1 MFGGPQLQWTKF
13 FINLA
18 ASTEEAFLRLR
29 QIKLAG
35 FKSFADPALIELE
48 HPVVGIVG
56 PNGCGKSN
64 IIDAVRWVLGEAR
77 VSELRGSSS
86 MRELIFAGST
96 TRHALGRASV
106 ELILMNDDGR
116 LKGPWAEF
124 AEISVKRVVTS
135 EGQSAYYINHQ
146 QVRRRDV
153 QEIFL
158 GTGLGPR
165 SYAIISQGMISNFI
179 RAKPEEMRVYLE
191 EAAGVSLYRERRK
204 ETESL
209 LAQTRGN
216 LDRVRDMQAVK
227 EEEAA
232 RLEGEAELARKWKA
246 LVDERTAAESLW
258 YWLQYEDVRKTLDG
272 LAAEIARYEAG
283 IEEKKAEAVRE
294 AASLPA
300 LETAAREAEAREAEA
315 ASGLR
320 QAERALT
327 EAEAEER
334 RQRERRAEAERT
346 AAEAR
351 EAKDAKERRLA
362 ETAAAKA
369 AQADETASL
378 EEVLAL
384 SDEEEAA
391 AEEEVFAAEDALNEV
406 NARAADA
413 RKAESDAKA
422 QARVALARL
431 EAAEKR
437 AEDLKQRLLR
447 LAASEKTFEAP
458 DKAAIEALALD
469 HEEAE
474 AFAEEARARE
484 EEAAAA
490 AEDAR
495 RLRDAKNEAYFS
507 ALAEEKEAAARLDA
521 LEALEAGAQAKGKL
535 ADFEASEGLDGL
547 PRMSEMLSADPDWV
561 TAVEAVVGERLGA
574 RFLSRLAMAQGY
586 EGRRPPAVVSFV
598 ERGEAEAS
606 VPALELNGMRLE
618 PLASRVECRSSD
630 ASAAMADAVANV
642 YCVRNLSEGLSLR
655 TALPDGV
662 VLVTPRGDRLTRRSL
677 VVWTASDPGQSVL
690 SRQQEISNLR
700 ERLYALEERLGTL
713 DAERNSARAAAEAAE
728 RTARTS
734 AQAAR
739 AAEARVSELRL
750 KLKAAEAAVA
760 AYEVR
765 LADLRRSREELEAEA
780 EEARALAEE
789 AGVVA
794 DDAEDAAG
802 RAARSAAGI
811 LSELARADM
820 RFKTKSAALSDIR
833 HKAALARAKLKQYAD
848 SARLYAQSEEAL
860 RNDIAREEAR
870 IAEASRLLEECARVL
885 GNDASTAALKMLEEA
900 EKTHVRR
907 RDETASARLAL
918 SEAQGRWQA
927 AQADVM
933 PMTEA
938 LGVKRVEQQMKE
950 SLRTQFDE
958 RLDELKADRV
968 DLARRAAERP
978 LKAQSLRA
986 KVLRL
991 ISEIAGLGPVNHAA
1005 LEHLEAVRKTLEAT
1019 ARQVADLEKGIETL
1033 EAAIRKIDAETRGR
1047 LRETFEEVNGH
1058 FGETFSELFGGGAAS
1073 LVMSGED
1080 VLDAGVEVKAQP
1092 PGKKNASV
1100 KLLSGGEQALAAT
1113 ALVFAIF
1120 KLNPAPFCLLDEVD
1134 APLDEANQARLAGL
1148 CRRMSTDTQFL
1159 MITHHR
1165 VTMEFAGALVGVT
1178 MKEPGVSRVVS
1189 VDIENAVKMTN

>member
-1 MFGGPQLQWTKF
+1 M
-13 FINLA
+13 
-18 ASTEEAFLRLR
+18 RLR

-106 ELILMNDDGR
+106 ELILTNDDGR
-116 LKGPWAEF
+116 LKGAWSEF
-124 AEISVKRVVTS
+124 GEISVKRVVTA

-191 EAAGVSLYRERRK
+191 EAAGVSLYRERRR

-209 LAQTRGN
+209 LSQTRGN
-216 LDRVRDMQAVK
+216 LERVRDMQAVK

-232 RLEGEAELARKWKA
+232 RLEGEAQLAGKWRA
-246 LVDERTAAESLW
+246 LTDERNAAESLW
-258 YWLQYEDVRKTLDG
+258 YWIQYEDVKRTLDG
-272 LAAEIARYEAG
+272 IAADIARGEAEIEAR
-283 IEEKKAEAVRE
+283 KADAARE

-300 LETAAREAEAREAEA
+300 LESAAREAEAKELEA
-315 ASGLR
+315 AAGLR

-327 EAEAEER
+327 KAEAEER
-334 RQRERRAEAERT
+334 RQRERRAGAERA

-351 EAKDAKERRLA
+351 EAKAAKERRLA
-362 ETAAAKA
+362 ETVSARE
-369 AQADETASL
+369 AQASETDEL
-378 EEVLAL
+378 EETIAL
-384 SDEEEAA
+384 SGEEEAA
-391 AEEEVFAAEDALNEV
+391 AQEEVLSAEDALNDV
-406 NARAADA
+406 NARAAEA
-413 RKAESDAKA
+413 RRAESDAKA
-422 QARVALARL
+422 QARVAHARL
-431 EAAEKR
+431 EAAERR
-437 AEDLKQRLLR
+437 AEDLRQRLLR
-447 LAASEKTFEAP
+447 LAASEGTLEAP
-458 DKAAIEALALD
+458 DKEGLEAMKLD
-469 HEEAE
+469 FEEAQ
-474 AFAEEARARE
+474 AAAEEARALE
-484 EEAAAA
+484 EEAAEAA
-490 AEDAR
+490 AEAR
-495 RLRDAKNEAYFS
+495 RRRDAANEAYFA
-507 ALAEEKEAAARLDA
+507 ALAQEKETAAKLDA
-521 LEALEAGAQAKGKL
+521 LEAVEAGAQAKGRL
-535 ADFEASEGLDGL
+535 AEFEAAEGLDGL
-547 PRMSEMLSADPDWV
+547 PRLSEALSADPEWV
-561 TAVEAVVGERLGA
+561 TAVEAVVGSRLGA
-574 RFLSRLAMAQGY
+574 RFLSRL
-586 EGRRPPAVVSFV
+586 GRRPPAAISFV
-598 ERGEAEAS
+598 ERGETQEGR
-606 VPALELNGMRLE
+606 PALELDGVRLE
-618 PLASRVECRSSD
+618 PITSHVRCCSSD
-630 ASAAMADAVANV
+630 ATAALADVAANV
-642 YCVRNLSEGLSLR
+642 YCVKSLSEGLALR
-655 TALPDGV
+655 ARLPEGV
-662 VLVTPRGDRLTRRSL
+662 TLVTPKGDRLTSRSL

-690 SRQQEISNLR
+690 SRQQEISALR
-700 ERLYALEERLGTL
+700 DCLHELEDRLGKL
-713 DAERNSARAAAEAAE
+713 DDDRNAAGAAAEAAE

-734 AQAAR
+734 AQGAR
-739 AAEARVSELRL
+739 AAEAGVADLRL
-750 KLKAAEAAVA
+750 RIKAAEAAVA
-760 AYEVR
+760 AHETR
-765 LADLRRSREELEAEA
+765 LADLRRSREELEAEG

-789 AGVVA
+789 AGVAA
-794 DDAEDAAG
+794 DEAEAASERAVRAAAG
-802 RAARSAAGI
+802 FT
-811 LSELARADM
+811 SELARADM
-820 RFKTKSAALSDIR
+820 RFKTKTAALAAVR
-833 HKAALARAKLKQYAD
+833 HKAELARAKLRQLSE
-848 SARLYAQSEEAL
+848 SARLYAQSEAAL
-860 RNDIAREEAR
+860 RSDIAREEAR
-870 IAEASRLLEECARVL
+870 LVEASRLLEESAKVL
-885 GNDASTAALKMLEEA
+885 GDAASAAALKVLEEA
-900 EKTHVRR
+900 ERAHAAR
-907 RDETASARLAL
+907 RDATAAARLAL
-918 SEAQGRWQA
+918 TEAQGRWQA

-950 SLRTQFDE
+950 SLRTQFEE
-958 RLDELKADRV
+958 RLNELKADRT

-978 LKAQSLRA
+978 QKAQSLRA

-1005 LEHLEAVRKTLEAT
+1005 LEHLEAVRRTLEAT
-1019 ARQVADLEKGIETL
+1019 ARQVEDLEKGIETL

-1058 FGETFSELFGGGAAS
+1058 FAETFSELFGGGVAS
-1073 LVMSGED
+1073 LVMSGDD
-1080 VLDAGVEVKAQP
+1080 VLNAGVEVKAQP
-1092 PGKKNASV
+1092 PGKKNAGV

-1120 KLNPAPFCLLDEVD
+1120 RLNPAPFCLLDEVD

-1148 CRRMSTDTQFL
+1148 CRRMSSETQFL

-1189 VDIENAVKMTN
+1189 VDIENAVRMAN

>member
-1 MFGGPQLQWTKF
+1 M
-13 FINLA
+13 
-18 ASTEEAFLRLR
+18 RLR

-106 ELILMNDDGR
+106 ELILTNDDGR
-116 LKGPWAEF
+116 LKGAWSEF
-124 AEISVKRVVTS
+124 GEISVKRVVTA

-191 EAAGVSLYRERRK
+191 EAAGVSLYRERRR

-209 LAQTRGN
+209 LSQTRGN
-216 LDRVRDMQAVK
+216 LERVRDMQAVK

-232 RLEGEAELARKWKA
+232 RLEGEAQLAGKWRA
-246 LVDERTAAESLW
+246 LTDERNAAESLW
-258 YWLQYEDVRKTLDG
+258 YWIQYEDVKRTLDG
-272 LAAEIARYEAG
+272 IAADIARGEAEIEAR
-283 IEEKKAEAVRE
+283 KADAARE

-300 LETAAREAEAREAEA
+300 LESAAREAEAKELEA
-315 ASGLR
+315 AAGLR

-327 EAEAEER
+327 KAEAEER
-334 RQRERRAEAERT
+334 RQRERRAGAERA

-351 EAKDAKERRLA
+351 EAKAAKERRLA
-362 ETAAAKA
+362 ETVSARE
-369 AQADETASL
+369 AQASEADEL
-378 EEVLAL
+378 EETIAL
-384 SDEEEAA
+384 SGEEEAA
-391 AEEEVFAAEDALNEV
+391 AQEEVLSAEDALNDV
-406 NARAADA
+406 NARAAEA
-413 RKAESDAKA
+413 RRAESDAKA
-422 QARVALARL
+422 QARVAHARL
-431 EAAEKR
+431 EAAERR
-437 AEDLKQRLLR
+437 AEDLRQRLLR
-447 LAASEKTFEAP
+447 LAASEGTLEAP
-458 DKAAIEALALD
+458 DKEGLEAMKLD
-469 HEEAE
+469 FEEAQ
-474 AFAEEARARE
+474 AAAEEARALE
-484 EEAAAA
+484 EEAAEAA
-490 AEDAR
+490 AEAR
-495 RLRDAKNEAYFS
+495 RRRDAANEAYFA
-507 ALAEEKEAAARLDA
+507 ALAQEKETAAKLDA
-521 LEALEAGAQAKGKL
+521 LEAVEAGAQAKGRL
-535 ADFEASEGLDGL
+535 AEFEAAEGLDGL
-547 PRMSEMLSADPDWV
+547 PRLSEALSADPEWV
-561 TAVEAVVGERLGA
+561 TAVEAVVGSRLGA
-574 RFLSRLAMAQGY
+574 RFLSRLGMAQGY
-586 EGRRPPAVVSFV
+586 ESRRPPTAISFV
-598 ERGEAEAS
+598 ERGETQEGR
-606 VPALELNGMRLE
+606 PALELDGVRLE
-618 PLASRVECRSSD
+618 PITSHVRCRSSD
-630 ASAAMADAVANV
+630 ATAALADVAANV
-642 YCVRNLSEGLSLR
+642 YCVKSLSEGLALR
-655 TALPDGV
+655 ARLPEGV
-662 VLVTPRGDRLTRRSL
+662 TLVTPKGDRLTSRSL

-690 SRQQEISNLR
+690 SRQQEISALR
-700 ERLYALEERLGTL
+700 DCLHELEDRLGKL
-713 DAERNSARAAAEAAE
+713 DDDRNAAGAAAEAAE

-734 AQAAR
+734 AQGAR
-739 AAEARVSELRL
+739 AAEAGVADLRL
-750 KLKAAEAAVA
+750 RIKAAEAAVA
-760 AYEVR
+760 AHETR
-765 LADLRRSREELEAEA
+765 LADLRRSREELEAEG

-789 AGVVA
+789 AGAASERAVRA
-794 DDAEDAAG
+794 AAG
-802 RAARSAAGI
+802 FT
-811 LSELARADM
+811 SELARADM
-820 RFKTKSAALSDIR
+820 RFKTKTAALAAVR
-833 HKAALARAKLKQYAD
+833 HKAELARAKLRQLSE
-848 SARLYAQSEEAL
+848 SARLYAQSEAAL
-860 RNDIAREEAR
+860 RSDIAREEAR
-870 IAEASRLLEECARVL
+870 LVEASRLLEESAKVL
-885 GNDASTAALKMLEEA
+885 GDAASAAALKVLEEA
-900 EKTHVRR
+900 ERAHAAR
-907 RDETASARLAL
+907 RDATAAARLAL
-918 SEAQGRWQA
+918 TEAQGRWQA

-950 SLRTQFDE
+950 SLRTQFEE
-958 RLDELKADRV
+958 RLDELKADRT

-978 LKAQSLRA
+978 QKAQSLRA

-1005 LEHLEAVRKTLEAT
+1005 LEHLEAVRRTLEAT
-1019 ARQVADLEKGIETL
+1019 ARQVEDLEKGIETL

-1058 FGETFSELFGGGAAS
+1058 FAETFSELFGGGVAS
-1073 LVMSGED
+1073 LVMSGDD
-1080 VLDAGVEVKAQP
+1080 VLNAGVEVKAQP
-1092 PGKKNASV
+1092 PGKKNAGV

-1120 KLNPAPFCLLDEVD
+1120 RLNPAPFCLLDEVD

-1148 CRRMSTDTQFL
+1148 CRRMSSETQFL

-1189 VDIENAVKMTN
+1189 VDIENAVRMAN

>member
-1 MFGGPQLQWTKF
+1 M
-13 FINLA
+13 
-18 ASTEEAFLRLR
+18 RLR

-106 ELILMNDDGR
+106 ELILTNDDGR
-116 LKGPWAEF
+116 LKGAWSEF
-124 AEISVKRVVTS
+124 GEISVKRVVTA

-191 EAAGVSLYRERRK
+191 EAAGVSLYRERRR

-209 LAQTRGN
+209 LSQTRGN
-216 LDRVRDMQAVK
+216 LERVRDMQAVK

-232 RLEGEAELARKWKA
+232 RLEGEAQLAGKWRA
-246 LVDERTAAESLW
+246 LTDERNAAESLW
-258 YWLQYEDVRKTLDG
+258 YWIQYEDVKRTLDG
-272 LAAEIARYEAG
+272 IAADIARGEAEIEAR
-283 IEEKKAEAVRE
+283 KADAARE

-300 LETAAREAEAREAEA
+300 LESAAREAEAKELEA
-315 ASGLR
+315 AAGLR

-327 EAEAEER
+327 KAEAEER
-334 RQRERRAEAERT
+334 RQRERRAGAERA

-351 EAKDAKERRLA
+351 EAKAAKERRLA
-362 ETAAAKA
+362 ETVSARE
-369 AQADETASL
+369 AQASETDEL
-378 EEVLAL
+378 EETIAL
-384 SDEEEAA
+384 SGEEEAA
-391 AEEEVFAAEDALNEV
+391 AQEEVLSAEDALNDV
-406 NARAADA
+406 NARAAEA
-413 RKAESDAKA
+413 RRAESDAKA
-422 QARVALARL
+422 QARVAHARL
-431 EAAEKR
+431 EAAERR
-437 AEDLKQRLLR
+437 AEDLRQRLLR
-447 LAASEKTFEAP
+447 LAASEGTLEAP
-458 DKAAIEALALD
+458 DKEGLEAMKLD
-469 HEEAE
+469 FEEAQ
-474 AFAEEARARE
+474 AAAEEARALE
-484 EEAAAA
+484 EEAAEAA
-490 AEDAR
+490 AEAR
-495 RLRDAKNEAYFS
+495 RRRDAANEAYFA
-507 ALAEEKEAAARLDA
+507 ALAQEKETAAKLDA
-521 LEALEAGAQAKGKL
+521 LEAVEAGAQAKGRL
-535 ADFEASEGLDGL
+535 AEFEAAEGLDGL
-547 PRMSEMLSADPDWV
+547 PRLSEALSADPEWV
-561 TAVEAVVGERLGA
+561 TAVEAVVGSRLGA
-574 RFLSRLAMAQGY
+574 RFLSRLGY
-586 EGRRPPAVVSFV
+586 ESRRQPAAISFV
-598 ERGEAEAS
+598 ERGETQEGR
-606 VPALELNGMRLE
+606 PALELDGVRLE
-618 PLASRVECRSSD
+618 PITSHVRCCSSD
-630 ASAAMADAVANV
+630 ATAALADVAANV
-642 YCVRNLSEGLSLR
+642 YCVKSLSEGLALR
-655 TALPDGV
+655 ARLPEGV
-662 VLVTPRGDRLTRRSL
+662 TLVTPKGDRLTSRSL

-690 SRQQEISNLR
+690 SRQQEISALR
-700 ERLYALEERLGTL
+700 DCLHELEDRLGKL
-713 DAERNSARAAAEAAE
+713 DDDRNAAGAAAEAAE

-734 AQAAR
+734 AQGAR
-739 AAEARVSELRL
+739 AAEAGVADLRL
-750 KLKAAEAAVA
+750 RIKAAEAAVA
-760 AYEVR
+760 AHETR
-765 LADLRRSREELEAEA
+765 LADLRRSREELEAEG

-789 AGVVA
+789 AGVAA
-794 DDAEDAAG
+794 DEAEAASERAVRAAAG
-802 RAARSAAGI
+802 FT
-811 LSELARADM
+811 SELARADM
-820 RFKTKSAALSDIR
+820 RFKTKTAALAAVR
-833 HKAALARAKLKQYAD
+833 HKAELARAKLRQLSE
-848 SARLYAQSEEAL
+848 SARLYAQSEAAL
-860 RNDIAREEAR
+860 RSDIAREEAR
-870 IAEASRLLEECARVL
+870 LVEASRLLEESAKVL
-885 GNDASTAALKMLEEA
+885 GDAASAAALKVLEEA
-900 EKTHVRR
+900 ERAHAAR
-907 RDETASARLAL
+907 RDATAAARLAL
-918 SEAQGRWQA
+918 TEAQGRWQA

-950 SLRTQFDE
+950 SLRTQFEE
-958 RLDELKADRV
+958 RLNELKADRT

-978 LKAQSLRA
+978 QKAQSLRA

-1005 LEHLEAVRKTLEAT
+1005 LEHLEAVRRTLEAT
-1019 ARQVADLEKGIETL
+1019 ARQVEDLEKGIETL

-1058 FGETFSELFGGGAAS
+1058 FAETFSELFGGGVAS
-1073 LVMSGED
+1073 LVMSGDD
-1080 VLDAGVEVKAQP
+1080 VLNAGVEVKAQP
-1092 PGKKNASV
+1092 PGKKNAGV

-1120 KLNPAPFCLLDEVD
+1120 RLNPAPFCLLDEVD

-1148 CRRMSTDTQFL
+1148 CRRMSSETQFL

-1189 VDIENAVKMTN
+1189 VDIENAVRMAN

>member
-1 MFGGPQLQWTKF
+1 M
-13 FINLA
+13 
-18 ASTEEAFLRLR
+18 RLR

-106 ELILMNDDGR
+106 ELILTNDDGR
-116 LKGPWAEF
+116 LKGAWSEF
-124 AEISVKRVVTS
+124 GEISVKRVVTA

-191 EAAGVSLYRERRK
+191 EAAGVSLYRERRR

-209 LAQTRGN
+209 LSQTRGN
-216 LDRVRDMQAVK
+216 LERVRDMQAVK

-232 RLEGEAELARKWKA
+232 RLEGEAQLAGKWRA
-246 LVDERTAAESLW
+246 LTDERNAAESLW
-258 YWLQYEDVRKTLDG
+258 YWIQYEDVKRTLDG
-272 LAAEIARYEAG
+272 IAADIARGEAEIEVR
-283 IEEKKAEAVRE
+283 KADAARE

-300 LETAAREAEAREAEA
+300 LESAAREAEAKELEA
-315 ASGLR
+315 AAGLR

-327 EAEAEER
+327 KAEAEER
-334 RQRERRAEAERT
+334 RQRERRAGAERA

-351 EAKDAKERRLA
+351 EAKAAKERRLA
-362 ETAAAKA
+362 ETVSARE
-369 AQADETASL
+369 AQASETDEL
-378 EEVLAL
+378 EETIAL
-384 SDEEEAA
+384 SGEEEAA
-391 AEEEVFAAEDALNEV
+391 AQEEVLSAEDALNDV
-406 NARAADA
+406 NARAAEA
-413 RKAESDAKA
+413 RRAESDAKA
-422 QARVALARL
+422 QARVAHARL
-431 EAAEKR
+431 EAAERR
-437 AEDLKQRLLR
+437 AEDLRQRLLR
-447 LAASEKTFEAP
+447 LAASEGTLEAP
-458 DKAAIEALALD
+458 DKEGLEAMKLD
-469 HEEAE
+469 FEEAQ
-474 AFAEEARARE
+474 AAAEEARALE
-484 EEAAAA
+484 EEAAEAA
-490 AEDAR
+490 AEAR
-495 RLRDAKNEAYFS
+495 RRRDAANEAYFA
-507 ALAEEKEAAARLDA
+507 ALAQEKETAAKLDA
-521 LEALEAGAQAKGKL
+521 LEAVEAGAQAKGRL
-535 ADFEASEGLDGL
+535 AEFEAAEGLDGL
-547 PRMSEMLSADPDWV
+547 PRLSEALSADPEWV
-561 TAVEAVVGERLGA
+561 TAVEAVVGSRLGA
-574 RFLSRLAMAQGY
+574 RFLSRLGMAQGY
-586 EGRRPPAVVSFV
+586 ESRRPPAAISFV
-598 ERGEAEAS
+598 ERGETQEGR
-606 VPALELNGMRLE
+606 PALELDGVRLE
-618 PLASRVECRSSD
+618 PITSHVRCRSSD
-630 ASAAMADAVANV
+630 ATAALADVAANV
-642 YCVRNLSEGLSLR
+642 YCVKSLSEGLALR
-655 TALPDGV
+655 ARLPEGV
-662 VLVTPRGDRLTRRSL
+662 TLVTPKGDRLTSRSL

-690 SRQQEISNLR
+690 SRQQEISALR
-700 ERLYALEERLGTL
+700 DCLHELEDRLGKL
-713 DAERNSARAAAEAAE
+713 DDDRNAAGAAAEAAE

-734 AQAAR
+734 AQGAR
-739 AAEARVSELRL
+739 AAEAGVADLRL
-750 KLKAAEAAVA
+750 RIKAAEAAH
-760 AYEVR
+760 ETR
-765 LADLRRSREELEAEA
+765 LADLRRSREELEAEG

-789 AGVVA
+789 AGVAA
-794 DDAEDAAG
+794 DEAEAASERAVRAAAG
-802 RAARSAAGI
+802 FT
-811 LSELARADM
+811 SELARADM
-820 RFKTKSAALSDIR
+820 RFKTKTAALAAVR
-833 HKAALARAKLKQYAD
+833 HKAELARAKLRQLSE
-848 SARLYAQSEEAL
+848 SARLYAQSEAAL
-860 RNDIAREEAR
+860 RSDIAREEAR
-870 IAEASRLLEECARVL
+870 LVEASRLLEESAKVL
-885 GNDASTAALKMLEEA
+885 GDAASAAALKVLEEA
-900 EKTHVRR
+900 ERAHAAR
-907 RDETASARLAL
+907 RDATAAARLAL
-918 SEAQGRWQA
+918 TEAQGRWQA

-950 SLRTQFDE
+950 SLRTQFEE
-958 RLDELKADRV
+958 RLDELKADRT

-978 LKAQSLRA
+978 QKAQSLRA

-1005 LEHLEAVRKTLEAT
+1005 LEHLEAVRRTLEAT
-1019 ARQVADLEKGIETL
+1019 ARQVEDLEKGIETL

-1058 FGETFSELFGGGAAS
+1058 FAETFSELFGGGVAS
-1073 LVMSGED
+1073 LVMSGDD
-1080 VLDAGVEVKAQP
+1080 VLNAGVEVKAQP
-1092 PGKKNASV
+1092 PGKKNAGV

-1120 KLNPAPFCLLDEVD
+1120 RLNPAPFCLLDEVD

-1148 CRRMSTDTQFL
+1148 CRRMSSETQFL

-1189 VDIENAVKMTN
+1189 VDIENAVRMAN

>member
-1 MFGGPQLQWTKF
+1 M
-13 FINLA
+13 
-18 ASTEEAFLRLR
+18 RLR

-106 ELILMNDDGR
+106 ELILTNDDGR
-116 LKGPWAEF
+116 LKGAWSEF
-124 AEISVKRVVTS
+124 GEISVKRVVTA

-191 EAAGVSLYRERRK
+191 EAAGVSLYRERRR

-209 LAQTRGN
+209 LSQTRGN
-216 LDRVRDMQAVK
+216 LERVRDMQAVK

-232 RLEGEAELARKWKA
+232 RLEGEAQLAGKWRA
-246 LVDERTAAESLW
+246 LTDERNAAESLW
-258 YWLQYEDVRKTLDG
+258 YWIQYEDVKRTLDG
-272 LAAEIARYEAG
+272 IAADIARGEAEIEAR
-283 IEEKKAEAVRE
+283 KADAARE

-300 LETAAREAEAREAEA
+300 LESAAREAEAKELEA
-315 ASGLR
+315 AAGLR

-327 EAEAEER
+327 KAEAEER
-334 RQRERRAEAERT
+334 RQRERRAGAERA

-351 EAKDAKERRLA
+351 EAKAAKERRLA
-362 ETAAAKA
+362 ETVSARE
-369 AQADETASL
+369 AQASETDEL
-378 EEVLAL
+378 EETIAL
-384 SDEEEAA
+384 SGEEEAA
-391 AEEEVFAAEDALNEV
+391 AQEEVLSAEDALNDV
-406 NARAADA
+406 NARAAEA
-413 RKAESDAKA
+413 RRAESDAKA
-422 QARVALARL
+422 QARVAHARL
-431 EAAEKR
+431 EAAERR
-437 AEDLKQRLLR
+437 AEDLRQRLLR
-447 LAASEKTFEAP
+447 LAASEGTLEAP
-458 DKAAIEALALD
+458 DKEGLEAMKLD
-469 HEEAE
+469 FEEAQ
-474 AFAEEARARE
+474 AAAEEARALE
-484 EEAAAA
+484 EEAAEAA
-490 AEDAR
+490 AEAR
-495 RLRDAKNEAYFS
+495 RRRDAANEAYFA
-507 ALAEEKEAAARLDA
+507 ALAQEKETAAKLDA
-521 LEALEAGAQAKGKL
+521 LEAVEAGAQAKGRL
-535 ADFEASEGLDGL
+535 AEFEAAEGLDGL
-547 PRMSEMLSADPDWV
+547 PRLSEALSADPEWV
-561 TAVEAVVGERLGA
+561 TAVEAVVGSRLGA
-574 RFLSRLAMAQGY
+574 RFLSRLGMAQGY
-586 EGRRPPAVVSFV
+586 ESRRPPAAISFV
-598 ERGEAEAS
+598 ERGETQEGR
-606 VPALELNGMRLE
+606 PALELDGVRLE
-618 PLASRVECRSSD
+618 PITSHVRCCSSD
-630 ASAAMADAVANV
+630 ATAALADVAANV
-642 YCVRNLSEGLSLR
+642 YCVKSLSEGLALR
-655 TALPDGV
+655 ARLPEGV
-662 VLVTPRGDRLTRRSL
+662 TLVTPKGDRLTSRSL

-690 SRQQEISNLR
+690 SRQQEISALR
-700 ERLYALEERLGTL
+700 DCLHELEDRLGKL
-713 DAERNSARAAAEAAE
+713 DDDRNAAGAAAEAAE

-734 AQAAR
+734 AQGAR
-739 AAEARVSELRL
+739 AAEAGVADLRL
-750 KLKAAEAAVA
+750 RIKAAEAAH
-760 AYEVR
+760 ETR
-765 LADLRRSREELEAEA
+765 LADLRRSREELEAEG

-789 AGVVA
+789 AGVAA
-794 DDAEDAAG
+794 DEAEAASERAVRAAAG
-802 RAARSAAGI
+802 FT
-811 LSELARADM
+811 SELARADM
-820 RFKTKSAALSDIR
+820 RFKTKTAALAAVR
-833 HKAALARAKLKQYAD
+833 HKAELARAKLRQLSE
-848 SARLYAQSEEAL
+848 SARLYAQSEAAL
-860 RNDIAREEAR
+860 RSDIAREEAR
-870 IAEASRLLEECARVL
+870 LVEASRLLEESAKVL
-885 GNDASTAALKMLEEA
+885 GDAASAAALKVLEEA
-900 EKTHVRR
+900 ERAHAAR
-907 RDETASARLAL
+907 RDATAAARLAL
-918 SEAQGRWQA
+918 TEAQGRWQA

-950 SLRTQFDE
+950 SLRTQFEE
-958 RLDELKADRV
+958 RLDELKADRT

-978 LKAQSLRA
+978 QKAQSLRA

-1005 LEHLEAVRKTLEAT
+1005 LEHLEAVRRTLEAT
-1019 ARQVADLEKGIETL
+1019 ARQVEDLEKGIETL

-1058 FGETFSELFGGGAAS
+1058 FAETFSELFGGGVAS
-1073 LVMSGED
+1073 LVMSGDD
-1080 VLDAGVEVKAQP
+1080 VLNAGVEVKAQP
-1092 PGKKNASV
+1092 PGKKNAGV

-1120 KLNPAPFCLLDEVD
+1120 RLNPAPFCLLDEVD

-1148 CRRMSTDTQFL
+1148 CRRMSSETQFL

-1189 VDIENAVKMTN
+1189 VDIENAVRMAN

>member
-1 MFGGPQLQWTKF
+1 M
-13 FINLA
+13 
-18 ASTEEAFLRLR
+18 RLR

-106 ELILMNDDGR
+106 ELILTNDDGR
-116 LKGPWAEF
+116 LKGAWSEF
-124 AEISVKRVVTS
+124 GEISVKRVVTA

-191 EAAGVSLYRERRK
+191 EAAGVSLYRERRR

-209 LAQTRGN
+209 LSQTRGN
-216 LDRVRDMQAVK
+216 LERVRDMQAVK

-232 RLEGEAELARKWKA
+232 RLEGEAQLAGKWRA
-246 LVDERTAAESLW
+246 LTDERNAAESLW
-258 YWLQYEDVRKTLDG
+258 YWIQYEDVKRTLDG
-272 LAAEIARYEAG
+272 IAADIARGEAEIEAR
-283 IEEKKAEAVRE
+283 KADAARE

-300 LETAAREAEAREAEA
+300 LESAAREAEAKELEA
-315 ASGLR
+315 AAGLR

-327 EAEAEER
+327 KAEAEER
-334 RQRERRAEAERT
+334 RQRERRAGAERA

-351 EAKDAKERRLA
+351 EAKAAKERRLA
-362 ETAAAKA
+362 ETVSARE
-369 AQADETASL
+369 AQASETDEL
-378 EEVLAL
+378 EETIAL
-384 SDEEEAA
+384 SGEEEAA
-391 AEEEVFAAEDALNEV
+391 AQEEVLSAEDALNDV
-406 NARAADA
+406 NARAAEA
-413 RKAESDAKA
+413 RRAESDAKA
-422 QARVALARL
+422 QARVAHARL
-431 EAAEKR
+431 EAAERR
-437 AEDLKQRLLR
+437 AEDLRQRLLR
-447 LAASEKTFEAP
+447 LAASEGTLEAP
-458 DKAAIEALALD
+458 DKEGLEAMKLD
-469 HEEAE
+469 FEEAQ
-474 AFAEEARARE
+474 AAAEEARALE
-484 EEAAAA
+484 EEAAEAA
-490 AEDAR
+490 AEAR
-495 RLRDAKNEAYFS
+495 RRRDAANEAYFA
-507 ALAEEKEAAARLDA
+507 ALAQEKETAAKLDA
-521 LEALEAGAQAKGKL
+521 LEAVEAGAQAKGRL
-535 ADFEASEGLDGL
+535 AEFEAAEGLDGL
-547 PRMSEMLSADPDWV
+547 PRLSEALSADPEWV
-561 TAVEAVVGERLGA
+561 TAVEAVVGSRLGA
-574 RFLSRLAMAQGY
+574 RFLSRLGLAQGY
-586 EGRRPPAVVSFV
+586 ESRRPPAAISFV
-598 ERGEAEAS
+598 ERGETQEGR
-606 VPALELNGMRLE
+606 PALELDGVRLE
-618 PLASRVECRSSD
+618 PITSHVRCRSSD
-630 ASAAMADAVANV
+630 ATAALADVAANV
-642 YCVRNLSEGLSLR
+642 YCVKSLSEGLALR
-655 TALPDGV
+655 ARLPEGV
-662 VLVTPRGDRLTRRSL
+662 TLVTPKGDRLTSRSL

-690 SRQQEISNLR
+690 SRQQEISALR
-700 ERLYALEERLGTL
+700 DCLHELEDRLGKL
-713 DAERNSARAAAEAAE
+713 DDDRNAAGAAAEAAE

-734 AQAAR
+734 AQGAR
-739 AAEARVSELRL
+739 AAEAGVADLRL
-750 KLKAAEAAVA
+750 RIKAAVA
-760 AYEVR
+760 AHETR
-765 LADLRRSREELEAEA
+765 LADLRRSREELEAEG

-789 AGVVA
+789 AGVAA
-794 DDAEDAAG
+794 DEAEAASERAVRAAAG
-802 RAARSAAGI
+802 FT
-811 LSELARADM
+811 SELARADM
-820 RFKTKSAALSDIR
+820 RFKTKTAALAAVR
-833 HKAALARAKLKQYAD
+833 HKAELARAKLRQLSE
-848 SARLYAQSEEAL
+848 SARLYAQSEAAL
-860 RNDIAREEAR
+860 RSDIAREEAR
-870 IAEASRLLEECARVL
+870 LVEASRLLEESAKVL
-885 GNDASTAALKMLEEA
+885 GDAASAAALKVLEEA
-900 EKTHVRR
+900 ERAHAAR
-907 RDETASARLAL
+907 RDATAAARLAL
-918 SEAQGRWQA
+918 TEAQGRWQA

-950 SLRTQFDE
+950 SLRTQFEE
-958 RLDELKADRV
+958 RLDELKADRT

-978 LKAQSLRA
+978 QKAQSLRA

-1005 LEHLEAVRKTLEAT
+1005 LEHLEAVRRTLEAT
-1019 ARQVADLEKGIETL
+1019 ARQVEDLEKGIETL

-1058 FGETFSELFGGGAAS
+1058 FAETFSELFGGGVAS
-1073 LVMSGED
+1073 LVMSGDD
-1080 VLDAGVEVKAQP
+1080 VLNAGVEVKAQP
-1092 PGKKNASV
+1092 PGKKNAGV

-1120 KLNPAPFCLLDEVD
+1120 RLNPAPFCLLDEVD

-1148 CRRMSTDTQFL
+1148 CRRMSSETQFL

-1189 VDIENAVKMTN
+1189 VDIENAVRMAN